1 MKLRSRAARRYAR
14 ALHDI
19 AAEASVL
26 DAVSVELKSLQRSL
40 AASPELRA
48 FVDNYLLPS
57 DARERVLTELFSQR
71 LHPLVWRFV
80 RFLESKRRLGLLAEI
95 CADYLEQEEARQG
108 IVRGDECIVGRRYLD
123 QAGCVPE
130 VPQKR
135 RVVVRRGGSHPVV
148 QADDPLAQC
157 HHSPTVSQRVER
169 PDHRRHDKVSESNCG
184 GIFSAGS
191 CRSIGN
197 HC

>member
-19 AAEASVL
+19 AAGASVL

-108 IVRGDECIVGRRYLD
+108 IVRGVMETAFPVSPSEAGELAGRLGSRWGRQLLLKTEENPDLLGGCRLQVG
-123 QAGCVPE
+123 
-130 VPQKR
+130 
-135 RVVVRRGGSHPVV
+135 
-148 QADDPLAQC
+148 
-157 HHSPTVSQRVER
+157 
-169 PDHRRHDKVSESNCG
+169 DKVYD
-184 GIFSAGS
+184 FSLSARLRLLRQTMMAG
-191 CRSIGN
+191 
-197 HC
+197 